1 MKFIVWLIRVL
12 IFVVFLVLALAN
24 LQDGSLNLLAGYTW
38 TAPMIL
44 IGLAFFVIGALAG
57 LLAALPGWLRRGR
70 EISRLRRELK
80 VLRDG
85 QPARTDLPPPFPPI
99 M

>member
-12 IFVVFLVLALAN
+12 IFIVFLVLALAN
-24 LQDGSLNLLAGYTW
+24 LQSGSLNLLAGYTW

-44 IGLAFFVIGALAG
+44 IGLVFFVIGALAG
-57 LLAALPGWLRRGR
+57 LLAALPGSWRRGR
-70 EISRLRRELK
+70 EIARLRRELK
-80 VLRDG
+80 AVRDG
-85 QPARTDLPPPFPPI
+85 QNPRDLPPFPPI

>member
-1 MKFIVWLIRVL
+1 MKFIVWFIRVL
-12 IFVVFLVLALAN
+12 IFIVFLVLALAN

-70 EISRLRRELK
+70 EIARLKREIK

-85 QPARTDLPPPFPPI
+85 ETNRELPPFPPI